1 MTDKPN
7 GNQSHQMP
15 TPPAPPPGWKQMLK
29 AAAADPPAQT
39 TQTMVDT
46 VLAQAEAHIARVVQL
61 GEYARDH
68 GDYIASKCSDYARM
82 MRTNAD
88 NFASE
93 LLASEARRRDEI
105 AKLIGK
111 GK

>member
-7 GNQSHQMP
+7 GSQP
-15 TPPAPPPGWKQMLK
+15 TPPMPRASNLQQAMRNADQPPVS
-29 AAAADPPAQT
+29 AET
-39 TQTMVDT
+39 TEAIASI
-46 VLAQAEAHIARVVQL
+46 LAQAEAQAMRVVRL

-68 GDYIASKCSDYARM
+68 GDYIAEKCGEYARM
-82 MRTNAD
+82 ARTNAQ

-93 LLASEARRRDEI
+93 LLASEGRRRDEI

-111 GK
+111 K